1 MKKLFQVLAISAL
14 VLTGLVASASAQ
26 SVATSTKIKV
36 DFDFNVGNE
45 QLPAGEYRIKTLN
58 DPQPQKLLLVQRLDG
73 KGQAIVSSIPNQ
85 NRGKAEPGAVT
96 FNKYGDQYFLAGV
109 QLGDGSVNNEMTK
122 SRAERNLLR
131 MSVKIASAE
140 PQQIVIPTT
149 GQ

>member
-45 QLPAGEYRIKTLN
+45 QLPAGEYRIKALN
-58 DPQPQKLLLVQRLDG
+58 DPQPQKLFLVQRLDG

-85 NRGKAEPGAVT
+85 NRGEAQPGAVT
-96 FNKYGDQYFLAGV
+96 FNKYGDKYFLAGV
-109 QLGDGSVNNEMTK
+109 QLGDGSVKNEVTK
-122 SRAERNLLR
+122 SRTERNLLR
-131 MSVKIASAE
+131 MSVKIASAQ

>member
-36 DFDFNVGNE
+36 DFDFNVGNQ

-58 DPQPQKLLLVQRLDG
+58 DPQPQKLFLVQRLDG

-85 NRGKAEPGAVT
+85 NRGKVQPGAVT
-96 FNKYGDQYFLAGV
+96 FNKYGDQYFLGGV
-109 QLGDGSVNNEMTK
+109 QLGDGSVNNEVTK
-122 SRAERNLLR
+122 SRTERNLLR
-131 MSVKIASAE
+131 MSVKI
-140 PQQIVIPTT
+140 
-149 GQ
+149 